1 MHRRTFLLGLF
12 GVTTAAAS
20 IIGASADATAAGQP
34 AEAADLPKSD
44 LDAVPADWAQGGG
57 SLGYRGRHPSR
68 EPLRR
73 RHRAR
78 MRRRAQRARQMR
90 R

>member
-12 GVTTAAAS
+12 GVTTAAAA
-20 IIGASADATAAGQP
+20 IIGASADAAAARPPGG
-34 AEAADLPKSD
+34 AADVPRSD
-44 LDAVPADWAQGGG
+44 LDSVPAEWAQGGG

-73 RHRAR
+73 RHRAQ

>member
-12 GVTTAAAS
+12 GVTTAAAA
-20 IIGASADATAAGQP
+20 IIGASADATAAGQ
-34 AEAADLPKSD
+34 AADAADLPRSD
-44 LDAVPADWAQGGG
+44 LDSAAAEWAQGGG

>member
-12 GVTTAAAS
+12 GVTTAAVA
-20 IIGASADATAAGQP
+20 IIGASADAAAAEPP
-34 AEAADLPKSD
+34 AGAADVSRSD
-44 LDAVPADWAQGGG
+44 LDSVPAEWAQGGG

-73 RHRAR
+73 RHRER
-78 MRRRAQRARQMR
+78 MRRRARRARRMR

>member
-12 GVTTAAAS
+12 GVTTAAAAV
-20 IIGASADATAAGQP
+20 IGATADANAAGQP
-34 AEAADLPKSD
+34 AEAADLRSD
-44 LDAVPADWAQGGG
+44 LDAVPTEWAQNG

-73 RHRAR
+73 RHRRR

>member
-12 GVTTAAAS
+12 GVTTAAAAV
-20 IIGASADATAAGQP
+20 IGATADANAAGQP
-34 AEAADLPKSD
+34 AEAADLPRSD
-44 LDAVPADWAQGGG
+44 LDAVPTEWAQNG

-73 RHRAR
+73 RHRRR